1 LATLTYTV
9 LYCTVQEEV
18 PLPEQED
25 QGQEPEQE
33 QEPGREEDQ
42 GGEEQEQ
49 GGQEEHGRERT
60 LQEQEQ
66 VPNIYYYFFI

>member
-1 LATLTYTV
+1 VGNTDLH
-9 LYCTVQEEV
+9 CISGQEEV

-66 VPNIYYYFFI
+66 VANIFYYIIFI